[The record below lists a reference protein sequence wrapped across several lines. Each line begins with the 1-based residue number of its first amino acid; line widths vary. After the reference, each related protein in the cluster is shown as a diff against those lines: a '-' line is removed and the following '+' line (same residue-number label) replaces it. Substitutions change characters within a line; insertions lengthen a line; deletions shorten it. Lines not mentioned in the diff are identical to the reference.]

1 MFFSHS
7 FSYSVFYALEER
19 GGLDVENDEHMFVL
33 HYIFKA
39 RINDALQE
47 FAAAFN
53 DRPIRTEN
61 NWIPNKIWINGMI
74 NPNNKGQTAIHDPT
88 IGEAV
93 PDNIELYGI
102 DWDGPLPV
110 ERLNMVEVDPP
121 HYPVAQD
128 TLLVATNCK
137 STSRV

>member
-1 MFFSHS
+1 M
-7 FSYSVFYALEER
+7 EER
-19 GGLDVENDEHMFVL
+19 GNLDVKNDEHMFVL

-61 NWIPNKIWINGMI
+61 NWIPNKIWISGMI
-74 NPNNKGQTAIHDPT
+74 NLNNKGQTAIHDPT

-93 PDNIELYGI
+93 PDNIELYRN
-102 DWDGPLPV
+102 D
-110 ERLNMVEVDPP
+110 
-121 HYPVAQD
+121 
-128 TLLVATNCK
+128 
-137 STSRV
+137 